1 MYLTLLG
8 IHQAIENYHHIH
20 VHRMQNISRVM
31 LHRRI
36 VPKQDHMM
44 IVLLTQ
50 SKGATSS
57 IPQNEVTFE
66 GRVLSKT
73 QGQEN
78 GKQSTTDQ
86 QDEERK
92 RSELLKH
99 KEQ

>member
-8 IHQAIENYHHIH
+8 IHQEIENYHHIH

-31 LHRRI
+31 LHRR
-36 VPKQDHMM
+36 